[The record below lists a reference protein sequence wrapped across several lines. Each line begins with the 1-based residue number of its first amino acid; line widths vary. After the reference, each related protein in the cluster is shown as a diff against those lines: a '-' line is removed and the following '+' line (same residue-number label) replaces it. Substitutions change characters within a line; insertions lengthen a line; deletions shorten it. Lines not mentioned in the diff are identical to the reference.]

1 MEALPLCVSVL
12 ESTLPVPH
20 AKPPQPVFEGL
31 WAFSPNR
38 DSLGGSSY
46 LLRTDRGNLL
56 IDCPALA
63 PENLDWLD
71 AHGGIDT
78 LAITHRTAIAR
89 AQQLQE
95 RYGCRLV
102 IQEQEA
108 YLLPEATV
116 TPFEQSITLADG
128 VEMVWTSGHTPGSSC
143 IHWSGEGGVLFPG
156 RHLLPTRSGGITP
169 LRSAKTFHW
178 PRQLRACRTLL
189 DRFSPETLHW
199 LCPGASIGYLKGEK
213 AIADAYRLLA
223 ALDFDALA
231 TMDAISL

>member
-1 MEALPLCVSVL
+1 MEGLLLLPPVL

-46 LLRTDRGNLL
+46 LLRTGAGNLL
-56 IDCPALA
+56 IDSPALA
-63 PENLDWLD
+63 PENLEWLD
-71 AHGGIDT
+71 SNGGVST
-78 LAITHRTAIAR
+78 LVITHRTAIAR

-95 RYGCRLV
+95 RYGCRIV

-108 YLLPEATV
+108 YLLPEAEV
-116 TPFEQSITLADG
+116 TPFEQSAELAPG
-128 VEMVWTSGHTPGSSC
+128 VEVFWTSGHTPGSSC
-143 IHWSGEGGVLFPG
+143 VHWSSEGGVLFPG
-156 RHLLPTRSGGITP
+156 RHLLPTRSGGLTP

-178 PRQLRACRTLL
+178 PRQLRACRSLL
-189 DRFSPETLHW
+189 ERFSPETLHW

-213 AIADAYRLLA
+213 AIAKAYALLA
-223 ALDFDALA
+223 ALDFETLA
-231 TMDAISL
+231 RMEAISL